1 MSLQW
6 WGDKESPEREELK
19 KMAQKMIEDNLILV
33 VPLLPRRRTLS
44 SLPVPFLDGRY
55 TAILHIIRDAPW
67 F

>member
-19 KMAQKMIEDNLILV
+19 KIAQKLAQENLILV

-44 SLPVPFLDGRY
+44 SNPVAFLDGRY
-55 TAILHIIRDAPW
+55 VATIHIIRDAPR